1 MSTITTQAGLDAI
14 QGATDATYIDA
25 GNTVIEAVAGTTIT
39 VERGHI
45 LVTSGLQS
53 TTASNFTVDNAIL
66 NINKASNGSSE
77 SWSQGK
83 FSSVG
88 ATLISTHG
96 SGNHQW
102 PGFAVAD
109 QSDRPT
115 YDLTNATILSRNP
128 TTSTLTNH
136 FGNMALTGN
145 SFDGLT
151 ILNGGFFYPLG
162 AVALLRVTFSP
173 DSADDAST
181 PTGVDT
187 YIRSQKATGGGNPGL
202 TATYSGFF
210 ECDLTGMT
218 TITDNILSFSIRPT
232 DYAPTSTQIAVE
244 TNKAVAWFLIENDY
258 SAETLSGGLT
268 FVSGNGGNDS
278 VQSFQSVTGYLI
290 AGIPWAPEWRDD
302 GVFTAVTDVVT
313 NLGDRTVWIASSDG
327 DNTANIPTSIDATS
341 GSNYIGNYVGA
352 TKRTGYL
359 LETATAI
366 SRSLITDSQQG
377 QQTIAVQPKGTTIA
391 SLPWWSYTHQ
401 CYTAGVVRT
410 RTTTAPTLIGE
421 FQYDQTILD
430 VIDIA
435 SEGALLNSKTLAEA
449 TALIDSDSLSTL
461 DELYAVLK
469 ALSYNNREETIS
481 YRVVGSK
488 LSMLT
493 NNWQLYNGSTILE
506 SFRTRV
512 GCADELSGGS
522 LFDGL
527 NGNVF
532 TASTPKVLSD
542 MSLQFTT
549 FNMNNVTLGAGIT
562 LDGGSFNDTLV
573 TMSDLT
579 FINQPVFQLADGQT
593 YTFNDDVG
601 DFTLNLAS
609 GAATVNITG
618 STLTPTLTGGGNI
631 TIPVATTTTT
641 FVVGADKPSG
651 RVILKLR
658 GSAVGTNVM
667 DTTHTSG
674 VKTTLATFTND
685 TTSSAIYDTYYQ
697 PTNTF
702 GANGEFYLTSK
713 ISSSISGTIDK
724 EVDITSAQHAD
735 VLTTAAENADLTGLT
750 ATMSN
755 PGTGTTSN
763 IAIGGTDTTTANAP
777 QSQAILLRVVD
788 DVHYLNLMA
797 NVESDAD
804 FLLPLIQSGTS
815 VNQKHFTLTSSDGE
829 QQGVTAVSGSDTG
842 TLVGTITTGGSPAT
856 IRAVN
861 ITPNSAGISVPEVE
875 SAIRP
880 LTDSIETKVDEVKVV
895 ADSTETKVDSTKT
908 VVDSLETKVDSTK
921 TVVDSLETKVD
932 STEDCSRFD

>member
-1 MSTITTQAGLDAI
+1 MSTIKTQAELDAI
-14 QGATDATYIDA
+14 QGTTDATYIDA

-77 SWSQGK
+77 SWSRGK

-162 AVALLRVTFSP
+162 AVALLRVAFSP
-173 DSADDAST
+173 DSAADAST

-187 YIRSQKATGGGNPGL
+187 YVRSQKATGGGNPGL

-218 TITDNILSFSIRPT
+218 STTDNILSFNIRPD

-258 SAETLSGGLT
+258 SAETLSVGLT
-268 FVSGNGGNDS
+268 FVSGNGGNDDD
-278 VQSFQSVTGYLI
+278 QSFQSVTGYLI

-341 GSNYIGNYVGA
+341 GSNYIGNYVGD

-377 QQTIAVQPKGTTIA
+377 QQTIAVQAKGTTIA

-401 CYTAGVVRT
+401 CYTAGAVRT

-435 SEGALLNSKTLAEA
+435 SEGALLNNKTLEEA

-461 DELYAVLK
+461 DDLYSVMKSLAYVDRDTTVQFSVEG
-469 ALSYNNREETIS
+469 A
-481 YRVVGSK
+481 K
-488 LSMLT
+488 LSMGS
-493 NNWQLYNGSTILE
+493 NDWVFSTIVSTSL
-506 SFRTRV
+506 SATNTLV
-512 GCADELSGGS
+512 NSAATISGGTI
-522 LFDGL
+522 FDGL
-527 NGNVF
+527 IGG
-532 TASTPKVLSD
+532 ALSAAVSKTLSN
-542 MSLQFTT
+542 MSLK
-549 FNMNNVTLGAGIT
+549 FNTVDLTNITLGSGIT
-562 LDGGSFNDTLV
+562 LDGGVYSNTPLVVSEKIFENNPTFN
-573 TMSDLT
+573 
-579 FINQPVFQLADGQT
+579 LADGQE
-593 YTFNDDVG
+593 YTFDNDVG
-601 DFTLNLAS
+601 GFTLNLDS
-609 GAATVNITG
+609 GTAIVNITG
-618 STLTPTLTGGGNI
+618 STVNPPTLTGLGVI
-631 TIPVATTTTT
+631 TIPVVTTSTT
-641 FVVGADKPSG
+641 FEIGADKASG
-651 RVILKLR
+651 SYVLR
-658 GSAVGTNVM
+658 NTTDGIEISNGQHVFGTETIVADLTNV
-667 DTTHTSG
+667 TSG
-674 VKTTLATFTND
+674 VKDYELLYKPTSVITGTIAEQKFGQVSRITGRDDNSGDTSVTIVELYHPESLTGLAETID
-685 TTSSAIYDTYYQ
+685 
-697 PTNTF
+697 
-702 GANGEFYLTSK
+702 
-713 ISSSISGTIDK
+713 SSSITTAF
-724 EVDITSAQHAD
+724 VITSDPAKA
-735 VLTTAAENADLTGLT
+735 
-750 ATMSN
+750 
-755 PGTGTTSN
+755 
-763 IAIGGTDTTTANAP
+763 
-777 QSQAILLRVVD
+777 
-788 DVHYLNLMA
+788 
-797 NVESDAD
+797 
-804 FLLPLIQSGTS
+804 LITVSGTS
-815 VNQKHFTLTSSDGE
+815 TNRAGTVPTQRSTLIALDTLIDDRNQYLTFLSTNGIIEDIVSPAQGNIIEFDNENELILFATAETLVVQQITGVIGLSETDNVAVFISSTDGTLSTPGVIIYDAKLVSNAQLEAAALVGSEEALGDVKNVLGWKVVEGDGE
-829 QQGVTAVSGSDTG
+829 LIGLAPNTAYVTG
-842 TLVGTITTGGSPAT
+842 TDYTD
-856 IRAVN
+856 N
-861 ITPNSAGISVPEVE
+861 IKRT
-875 SAIRP
+875 
-880 LTDSIETKVDEVKVV
+880 
-895 ADSTETKVDSTKT
+895 
-908 VVDSLETKVDSTK
+908 
-921 TVVDSLETKVD
+921 
-932 STEDCSRFD
+932 

>member
-1 MSTITTQAGLDAI
+1 MANITTQTIFDNLQSSTAAIYTDTSNTDIQTDITMDEGNILTTTGLVSST
-14 QGATDATYIDA
+14 ATDFTADNCIINLVSTA
-25 GNTVIEAVAGTTIT
+25 NGTDEWT
-39 VERGHI
+39 RGHF
-45 LVTSGLQS
+45 S
-53 TTASNFTVDNAIL
+53 AI
-66 NINKASNGSSE
+66 SS
-77 SWSQGK
+77 
-83 FSSVG
+83 
-88 ATLISTHG
+88 TLIFTHA
-96 SGNHQW
+96 SGNSQW
-102 PGFAVAD
+102 PGFSVND
-109 QSDRPT
+109 QADRPT
-115 YDLTNATILSRNP
+115 YDLTDATIINRN
-128 TTSTLTNH
+128 TTASQLTNH
-136 FGNMALTGN
+136 YGNMALTGN

-151 ILNGGFFYPLG
+151 FSNGAFYYPLG
-162 AVALLRVTFSP
+162 AVPLLRVTFSP

-181 PTGVDT
+181 PVGVDT
-187 YIRSQKATGGGNPGL
+187 YIRSQKATGGENPGL

-218 TITDNILSFSIRPT
+218 TITDNILSFNIRPA
-232 DYAPTSTQIAVE
+232 DYAPTGTPVAVE

-268 FVSGNGGNDS
+268 FVSGNGRNDGT
-278 VQSFQSVTGYLI
+278 QSFQSVTGYLI
-290 AGIPWAPEWRDD
+290 TGIPWAPEWRDG
-302 GVFTAVTDVVT
+302 GVFTAVTDIVT
-313 NLGDRTVWIASSDG
+313 NLGNRTVWIASSDG
-327 DNTANIPTSIDATS
+327 DNAANVPTSIDATS
-341 GSNYIGNYVGA
+341 GSNYIGNYVGS
-352 TKRTGYL
+352 TKRAGYL

-377 QQTIAVQPKGTTIA
+377 QQTIAVQAKGATIA

-401 CYTAGVVRT
+401 CYTAGAVRT
-410 RTTTAPTLIGE
+410 RTTTAPTQIGE
-421 FQYDQTILD
+421 FQYDQAILD

-449 TALIDSDSLSTL
+449 TTLIDSGELSTL

-469 ALSYNNREETIS
+469 ASAYNDRDTTIF

-493 NNWQLYNGSTILE
+493 SNWQLYSGSTILE

-512 GCADELSGGS
+512 GCASALSGGS

-532 TASTPKVLSD
+532 TASTPKALSN

-685 TTSSAIYDTYYQ
+685 TTSSDIYDIYYQ

-702 GANGEFYLTSK
+702 GANGEFFITSK

-724 EVDITSAQHAD
+724 EVDITAAQHAD
-735 VLTTAAENADLTGLT
+735 VLTTSAENADLTGLT

-797 NVESDAD
+797 NAESDID

-815 VNQKHFTLTSSDGE
+815 VNQKHFTLTSSDNE
-829 QQGVTAVSGSDTG
+829 QQGITAVAGTDTG

-880 LTDSIETKVDEVKVV
+880 LTDSIENRV
-895 ADSTETKVDSTKT
+895 ADIADKDETLPGPFRKDAYNPDTDYKT
-908 VVDSLETKVDSTK
+908 
-921 TVVDSLETKVD
+921 
-932 STEDCSRFD
+932 

>member
-1 MSTITTQAGLDAI
+1 MANITTQTIFDNLQSSTAAIYTDTSNTDIQTDITMDEGNILTTTGLVSST
-14 QGATDATYIDA
+14 ATDFTADNCIINLVSTA
-25 GNTVIEAVAGTTIT
+25 NGTDEWT
-39 VERGHI
+39 RGHF
-45 LVTSGLQS
+45 S
-53 TTASNFTVDNAIL
+53 AI
-66 NINKASNGSSE
+66 SS
-77 SWSQGK
+77 
-83 FSSVG
+83 
-88 ATLISTHG
+88 TLIFTHA
-96 SGNHQW
+96 SGNSQW
-102 PGFAVAD
+102 PGFSVAE
-109 QSDRPT
+109 QTDRPT
-115 YDLTNATILSRNP
+115 YDLTGATIINRN
-128 TTSTLTNH
+128 TTASQLTNH
-136 FGNMALTGN
+136 YGNMALTGN

-151 ILNGGFFYPLG
+151 FSNGAFYYPLG
-162 AVALLRVTFSP
+162 AVPLLRVTFSP

-181 PTGVDT
+181 PVGVDT
-187 YIRSQKATGGGNPGL
+187 YIRSQKATGGLNPGL

-218 TITDNILSFSIRPT
+218 STTDNILSFNIRPA
-232 DYAPTSTQIAVE
+232 DYAPTNTQIAVE

-258 SAETLSGGLT
+258 SAQTLSDGLR
-268 FVSGNGGNDS
+268 FVSGNGRNDG

-290 AGIPWAPEWRDD
+290 TGIPWAPEWRDG
-302 GVFTAVTDVVT
+302 GVFTAVTDIVT
-313 NLGDRTVWIASSDG
+313 NLGNRTVWIASSDG
-327 DNTANIPTSIDATS
+327 DNAANVPTSIDATS
-341 GSNYIGNYVGA
+341 GSNYVGNYVGA
-352 TKRTGYL
+352 TKRAGYL

-366 SRSLITDSQQG
+366 SRSLITDSQRG
-377 QQTIAVQPKGTTIA
+377 QQTIAVQVKGTTIA

-410 RTTTAPTLIGE
+410 RTTTAPTQIGE

-435 SEGALLNSKTLAEA
+435 SEGALLNSKTLAAA
-449 TALIDSDSLSTL
+449 TVLVSSGSLSTL
-461 DELYAVLK
+461 DDLYSVMKSLA
-469 ALSYNNREETIS
+469 YNNREETIF

-493 NNWQLYNGSTILE
+493 NNWQLYSGATTLS
-506 SFRTRV
+506 SFRTLV
-512 GCADELSGGS
+512 GCASSLSGGL

-527 NGNVF
+527 NGNEFSAF
-532 TASTPKVLSD
+532 TAKTLSN
-542 MSLQFTT
+542 MSLQFSV

-562 LDGGSFNDTLV
+562 LDGGSFTNTQI

-579 FINQPVFQLADGQT
+579 FINQPVFQLANGQT

-601 DFTLNLAS
+601 GFTLNLAS

-618 STLTPTLTGGGNI
+618 STLTPTLTGSGTI
-631 TIPVATTTTT
+631 TIPVVTTTTT

-685 TTSSAIYDTYYQ
+685 TTSSDIYDIYYQ

-702 GANGEFYLTSK
+702 GANGEFFITSK

-724 EVDITSAQHAD
+724 EVDITAAQHAD
-735 VLTTAAENADLTGLT
+735 VLTTSAENADLTGLT

-804 FLLPLIQSGTS
+804 FLLPLIRSGTS

-829 QQGVTAVSGSDTG
+829 QQGVTAVSGIDTG

-880 LTDSIETKVDEVKVV
+880 LTDSIETKVD
-895 ADSTETKVDSTKT
+895 STKT
-908 VVDSLETKVDSTK
+908 VVDSTENRVADIADKDETLPGPFRKDAYNPDTDYK
-921 TVVDSLETKVD
+921 T
-932 STEDCSRFD
+932 